1 MLYRVQGAV
10 LGLLGAGSVVE
21 AWRITQEAREAAN
34 FDAIGP
40 DRYLMGLGLLMAVI
54 GLWMARRPPVADQF
68 GSLPAQRSVGA
79 TFYITVGLTAALALA
94 LPYIGFAPASFLF
107 LTIMFR
113 QFGEWSW
120 VRSAAASAVTAAVFY
135 IMFIWLADLPLPHG
149 ELLF

>member
-1 MLYRVQGAV
+1 MLYRVQGAL

-21 AWRITQEAREAAN
+21 AWRITQEVREAGN

-40 DRYLMGLGLLMAVI
+40 DRYLMGLGVLMAVI
-54 GLWMARRPPVADQF
+54 GLWMALRPPAADQF

-79 TFYITVGLTAALALA
+79 TFCVTVGLTAALALA

-113 QFGEWSW
+113 HFGEWSW
-120 VRSAAASAVTAAVFY
+120 LRSAAASAATAGVFY
-135 IMFIWLADLPLPHG
+135 VVFIWLADLPLPHG